1 MFTFLFTSSSPNHKK
16 ERLWLLYVLSS
27 SLRTYEDYKIFA
39 RQSIFDMIATF
50 YNSAYADQSSKKA
63 VLEVSKSMAYLKYSL
78 INDCNLTLID
88 YGTSYG
94 YSKCRLKLDSI

>member
-27 SLRTYEDYKIFA
+27 SLRTYEDYKIFS

-50 YNSAYADQSSKKA
+50 YNSAYADQLSKKA
-63 VLEVSKSMAYLKYSL
+63 VIEVIFAIL
-78 INDCNLTLID
+78 
-88 YGTSYG
+88 SYG
-94 YSKCRLKLDSI
+94 IQFLIFFLNNITDNGTCNSYT

>member
-16 ERLWLLYVLSS
+16 ERLWMLYVLSS

-50 YNSAYADQSSKKA
+50 YNSAYADQLSKKA
-63 VLEVSKSMAYLKYSL
+63 VIEVNNKQTNKQKKTC
-78 INDCNLTLID
+78 INQ
-88 YGTSYG
+88 
-94 YSKCRLKLDSI
+94 